1 MKIELYYTPLNIY
14 TNKSIER
21 QSSRGGL
28 LHFKC
33 SSVYMATI
41 VINNKFLHIRKI
53 TEYDIQNTY
62 YDKRIFLIED
72 VNSKQMV
79 GSASVS
85 FLNSTSTIAKVGYI
99 DDIII
104 RRKYESAELRE
115 ELINYVTDVCVS
127 QDNCIKCICK

>member
-1 MKIELYYTPLNIY
+1 
-14 TNKSIER
+14 
-21 QSSRGGL
+21 
-28 LHFKC
+28 
-33 SSVYMATI
+33 MATI

-53 TEYDIQNTY
+53 TEHDVKESY

-85 FLNSTSTIAKVGYI
+85 FLNNTSTIAKVGYI
-99 DDIII
+99 DDLTIH
-104 RRKYESAELRE
+104 RKYESAELRE

-127 QDNCIKCICK
+127 QDNCIKCMCK

>member
-1 MKIELYYTPLNIY
+1 
-14 TNKSIER
+14 
-21 QSSRGGL
+21 
-28 LHFKC
+28 
-33 SSVYMATI
+33 MATVI
-41 VINNKFLHIRKI
+41 INNKGLHIRKI
-53 TEYDIQNTY
+53 TEHDVQNTY

-99 DDIII
+99 DDITI

-115 ELINYVTDVCVS
+115 ELINYLTDVCVS
-127 QDNCIKCICK
+127 QENCIKCMCK

>member
-1 MKIELYYTPLNIY
+1 L
-14 TNKSIER
+14 
-21 QSSRGGL
+21 
-28 LHFKC
+28 
-33 SSVYMATI
+33 ATI
-41 VINNKFLHIRKI
+41 VINNKGLHIRKI
-53 TEYDIQNTY
+53 TEYDVKESY

-85 FLNSTSTIAKVGYI
+85 FLNNTSTIATVGYI

-127 QDNCIKCICK
+127 QDNCIKCMCK